1 MDGFKDQQIK
11 RTKTAGTVAGKAK
24 KAELNIN
31 PVPLDMVA
39 GERKSV
45 GKPSVNAQNI
55 GKNIKKPNPATAKLQ
70 TEAVNKVPEIKN
82 VKKAEKKAKPLTPKQ
97 IAARAKAIKKKETGD
112 KISELHTL
120 LDAQVAEMFEGYRGS
135 DGIPDIMDYE
145 NVKESDKN
153 KRIKEAIKRESYA
166 EQISQY
172 EENQGDSPEI
182 IRGDVRDKEE
192 LKRKINEFME
202 LTSKELDIDT
212 DEKFVNNLAENY
224 ERCLKAETVKKM
236 LDQAIEG
243 GYLPDDMDTESV
255 LNRAAGYE
263 ELKFYMDNVFFIIF
277 PISSLF

>member
-11 RTKTAGTVAGKAK
+11 RTKTVDAVSSKIRDAK
-24 KAELNIN
+24 QIIN
-31 PVPLDMVA
+31 PDAADNMIVD
-39 GERKSV
+39 RKTISAIQYI
-45 GKPSVNAQNI
+45 PSHSDLKNAQNI
-55 GKNIKKPNPATAKLQ
+55 GKSIKKPNPATAKLQ

-166 EQISQY
+166 
-172 EENQGDSPEI
+172 
-182 IRGDVRDKEE
+182 GDVRDKEE

-243 GYLPDDMDTESV
+243 GYLPDDMDTELV

-263 ELKFYMDNVFFIIF
+263 ELKFYMVNRKEWMK
-277 PISSLF
+277 SK